1 MTNDLK
7 TLEEREK
14 NLEEQ
19 RSQLKA
25 KIDQSAY
32 IASRR
37 LMRKRIKFLHEIMTQ
52 PESTTYHCINQIF
65 WYYEN
70 VSRQYKTKKQ
80 HEKRPR

>member
-7 TLEEREK
+7 TLEARES
-14 NLEEQ
+14 EID
-19 RSQLKA
+19 A
-25 KIDQSAY
+25 KINQLSASMNQSAY

-37 LMRKRIKFLHEIMTQ
+37 LMRKRIKFLHEIMRQ

-70 VSRQYKTKKQ
+70 VVRQYNTKENK
-80 HEKRPR
+80 